1 MGGSG
6 STTTATGKQ
15 AKNRTE
21 QSFERL
27 YLNVGLQNG
36 VLLRTVID
44 GVSGDLSDTRT
55 RYLGSRAV
63 KLFVVRMANSSAVL
77 AISSRCWLL
86 YHHQSR
92 FHLTPLSYELLEF
105 ACGFSSEQ
113 CSEGIVAIASNTLRI
128 LSLERLGTVFNQ
140 HSIPLEYTPRKF
152 CVHANSGNVVVIE
165 MDHNA
170 LNEES
175 KKARK
180 QQIAEEM
187 VENAGD
193 GEEEAAAEM
202 AAAFLS
208 EDLPENVF
216 GAPKPGAGHWASQVK
231 LINPISGKVL
241 DKVVLEQDEAAYSV
255 AIVKFAQYGD
265 SQFVVV
271 GTAKNLCLSPRSCE
285 AGNLYVYNLMEN
297 GSKLELMHVTPIEEA
312 PYSMCGFQGK
322 LVVSVGKLVRLYD
335 LGKKKLLRKCE
346 NKQFPNLV
354 VSVQSMGHRVYACDV
369 QESVFYLK
377 YKREDNQLVIF
388 ADDTLPRFVTSSCL
402 LDYDTVALGDK
413 FGNLSIVR
421 LPADTNDELDEDP
434 TGRFACGD
442 ELPIDKSIE
451 LKLRF
456 ELIIPFST
464 GVKSLWDRG
473 WLGGAS
479 QKVESICEFH
489 LGETVTSIQKATL
502 IHGLAE
508 CLIYL
513 TLSGTVGIMVPLG
526 SQEDHDF
533 FQSLEMHLRNENTL
547 LCGRDHLSFRSYYF
561 PTKGVIDGDLCE
573 TFPLLP
579 VATQKNIS
587 EQLERVPTEISKK
600 LEDIRTQ
607 FAF

>member
-1 MGGSG
+1 MQALPASPESLCIVEMGGSS
-6 STTTATGKQ
+6 STNAKGKNV
-15 AKNRTE
+15 KNRNE

-44 GVSGDLSDTRT
+44 NVSGDLSDTRT

-63 KLFVVRMANSSAVL
+63 KLFVVRMQNSSAVL

-105 ACGFSSEQ
+105 ASGFSSEQ

-152 CVHANSGNVVVIE
+152 AVHHNSGNVAIIE

-170 LNEES
+170 LNEAS

-187 VENAGD
+187 VENAVD
-193 GEEEAAAEM
+193 GKEEAAAEQ

-208 EDLPENVF
+208 EDFPESVF
-216 GAPKPGAGHWASQVK
+216 GGPKPGAGHWASQIKV
-231 LINPISGKVL
+231 INPISGKVL
-241 DKVVLEQDEAAYSV
+241 DKVILEQDEAAYSI
-255 AIVKFAQYGD
+255 ALLKFAQYGD

-271 GTAKNLCLSPRSCE
+271 GTAKNMSLSPRSCE
-285 AGNLYVYNLMEN
+285 AGNLYVYNLIEDGN
-297 GSKLELMHVTPIEEA
+297 KLELMHVTSIEEA
-312 PYSMCGFQGK
+312 PHSMCGFQGK

-354 VSVQSMGHRVYACDV
+354 TSVQSMGHRIYVCDV
-369 QESVFYLK
+369 QESLFYLK

-388 ADDTLPRFVTSSCL
+388 ADDTLPRFVTASCL

-434 TGRFACGD
+434 TG
-442 ELPIDKSIE
+442 
-451 LKLRF
+451 KLRF
-456 ELIIPFST
+456 II
-464 GVKSLWDRG
+464 
-473 WLGGAS
+473 
-479 QKVESICEFH
+479 
-489 LGETVTSIQKATL
+489 
-502 IHGLAE
+502 
-508 CLIYL
+508 IY
-513 TLSGTVGIMVPLG
+513 
-526 SQEDHDF
+526 F
-533 FQSLEMHLRNENTL
+533 
-547 LCGRDHLSFRSYYF
+547 
-561 PTKGVIDGDLCE
+561 
-573 TFPLLP
+573 
-579 VATQKNIS
+579 
-587 EQLERVPTEISKK
+587 
-600 LEDIRTQ
+600 
-607 FAF
+607 